1 MEKRPTTPFAKRARD
16 AFRRALYPLNFLLSL
31 MLVAQ
36 ALAFYALRKR
46 EFPLPDFANA
56 AVARAALAAGFDL
69 RYSGASVSVDGR
81 VRIYGVTLRAEGT
94 PSPFFSAERIDAS
107 FWPIRLLN
115 GDASPRDIR
124 VYGGALGDTVRGV
137 ADAPAVS
144 HIYLSASKTGRWWR
158 VESAYFKIASL
169 TAAVSADVSDNFSAE
184 EFLRRNGVDMPS
196 GGAGAGSGG
205 GIADRINS
213 AVAAAEKYSKYLEIF
228 SSPVCSADLFLSGA
242 ESSKGRL
249 IFYSESAAFPAKPG
263 EARFE
268 NLRLSL
274 RYDGGKISDGLS
286 VGIRAEK
293 FSCGALPQCGN
304 ISASA
309 NLLAGG
315 GSFALSNVYVS
326 AGNIEYEGFRL
337 DNVSMRKDYFDEE
350 SAGDGWEAFAAFDD
364 YRFGA
369 NFSLDESMR
378 LAAEFSGSLDPKIF
392 TGHKSLAGIR
402 ELQDFEFKRGLS
414 LKGSAKC
421 DFSGSKFSAD
431 ADFEASDCSVMG
443 IPVRRAAGRV
453 EFDSSSGVIDAS
465 KLEVQSV
472 EGWKASGRFVQNLK
486 DMRYKIYVDGSIRP
500 MAIAHFMAPWWSRVF
515 KSFEWAKDGSF
526 PRADF
531 FVEGKWG
538 SPEFIWCYGRAQGG
552 DAVYNGSKFD
562 EFSLNV
568 WVNPSRISLYDI
580 RLRAQNRNAHGN
592 VQWLYGK
599 DGLTT
604 FDRQTLFLVSGLSS
618 EELVSLGGGDVR
630 DVFEVVKFAEPPQL
644 TVGGLMRNPHNNPG
658 ALPDVFNV
666 SGFAPGDTHI
676 ETAVLKNLRFSAR
689 SDKATTRVDDA
700 SFDFCG
706 GHADGGITIKKENG
720 KTLFEASAI
729 AEKMNQAEFT
739 EFLIS
744 LDPSKE
750 SGESEPSDGAGGT
763 ASTGAGGSASGFL
776 DGGESGVV
784 DLSLEL
790 SGDIGDIAHSK
801 GSGFAS
807 LRNPNL
813 MRLNLLGAL
822 SRAFSA
828 LRLPFGT
835 FDITYANSRIE
846 IEDGSVD
853 FPKLE
858 MGGNVMRIRGAA
870 SYDFVN
876 DDVDATMLLYPFEGM
891 KSALISGIST
901 LVNPISSVIQVTV
914 DGKISDPSVGM
925 QVRPLNFIQS
935 ESKILENI
943 RDSL

>member
-31 MLVAQ
+31 ILIVQ
-36 ALAFYALRKR
+36 ALAFYAFCKR

-56 AVARAALAAGFDL
+56 AVARAASAAGFDL
-69 RYSGASVSVDGR
+69 RYSGACVSVDGS
-81 VRIYGVTLRAEGT
+81 VKISGVTLRAEGT
-94 PSPFFSAERIDAS
+94 PSPFFSAERVDVS
-107 FWPIRLLN
+107 FWPAALLN
-115 GDASPRDIR
+115 GSVSPRDVR
-124 VYGGALGDTVRGV
+124 VYGGAIGDTVRGV
-137 ADAPAVS
+137 EEAPAVS
-144 HIYLSASKTGRWWR
+144 RIYLCASKTGRWWR
-158 VESAYFKIASL
+158 VESAQFKMASL
-169 TAAVSADVSDNFSAE
+169 AVAVSADISDKFSVG
-184 EFLRRNGVDMPS
+184 EFLRKNGVDMPS
-196 GGAGAGSGG
+196 GGSGSGAGG
-205 GIADRINS
+205 GIADRINA
-213 AVAAAEKYSKYLEIF
+213 AVSAAEKYSKYLEAF
-228 SSPVCSADLFLSGA
+228 SSPVCSVDLFLSGA
-242 ESSKGRL
+242 ESSRGRL
-249 IFYSESAAFPAKPG
+249 VFYSGSAAFPTKRG

-268 NLRLSL
+268 NPRLFL

-315 GSFALSNVYVS
+315 GSFALSNIYVS
-326 AGNIEYEGFRL
+326 AGNMEYEGFKL
-337 DNVSMRKDYFDEE
+337 DNVSMRKDFFDMD
-350 SAGDGWEAFAAFDD
+350 SAGESWEAFAAFGDC
-364 YRFGA
+364 RFGA
-369 NFSLDESMR
+369 KFSLDESMR
-378 LAAEFSGSLDPKIF
+378 LAAEFSGSLDPKVF
-392 TGHKSLAGIR
+392 TGHKSLSEIR
-402 ELQDFEFKRGLS
+402 ELRDFEFKRGLS

-421 DFSGSKFSAD
+421 DFSGGRFGAN
-431 ADFEASDCSVMG
+431 ADFEASDCSIMG
-443 IPVRRAAGRV
+443 IPVRRASGRV
-453 EFDSSSGVIDAS
+453 DFDSSSGVIDAS
-465 KLEVQSV
+465 KLEVQSA
-472 EGWKASGRFVQNLK
+472 EGWKVSGRFVQNLG

-515 KSFEWAKDGSF
+515 KSFEWAGGF
-526 PRADF
+526 PKADF

-599 DGLTT
+599 DGITT

-618 EELVSLGGGDVR
+618 AELVSLGGDDVR
-630 DVFEVVKFAEPPQL
+630 DVFDVVKFSEAPQI
-644 TVGGLMRNPHNNPG
+644 TVGGLMRNPRNNPG

-666 SGFAPGDTHI
+666 SGFAPGETHI

-689 SDKATTRVDDA
+689 SDKATTRVDNA

-706 GHADGGITIKKENG
+706 GHADGNIAIKKENG
-720 KTLFEASAI
+720 KTLFEASAM
-729 AEKMNQAEFT
+729 AEKMNQTEFAEF
-739 EFLIS
+739 LMS
-744 LDPSKE
+744 LDTSKE
-750 SGESEPSDGAGGT
+750 SGETEPPAAGGA
-763 ASTGAGGSASGFL
+763 ASKGGGAAGFL
-776 DGGESGVV
+776 DGGESGLV
-784 DLSLEL
+784 DLSLNL
-790 SGDIGDIAHSK
+790 KGDIGDIAHSK

-807 LRNPNL
+807 VQNPNL

-846 IEDGSVD
+846 IGGGKVD

-858 MGGNVMRIRGAA
+858 MGGDVMRIRGAA

-876 DDVDATMLLYPFEGM
+876 DDVDAALLLYPLGGM
-891 KSALISGIST
+891 KGALISGIST
-901 LVNPISSVIQVTV
+901 LVSPISSVIQVTV

-943 RDSL
+943 RDSF

>member
-1 MEKRPTTPFAKRARD
+1 MEKRPTGTPFAKRARD

-31 MLVAQ
+31 ILAFQ

-46 EFPLPDFANA
+46 EFPLPDFANS
-56 AVARAALAAGFDL
+56 AVALAASAAGFDL
-69 RYSGASVSVDGR
+69 RYSRACVSVDGR
-81 VRIYGVTLRAEGT
+81 VRISGVALRAEGT
-94 PSPFFSAERIDAS
+94 PSPFFSAEKIDLS
-107 FWPIRLLN
+107 FWPIAFLN
-115 GDASPRDIR
+115 GDFSPRDVR

-137 ADAPAVS
+137 AEAPTVS
-144 HIYLSASKTGRWWR
+144 HIYLSASRTGRWWR
-158 VESAYFKIASL
+158 VESACFKIASL
-169 TAAVSADVSDNFSAE
+169 SAAVSADVSDKFSPE
-184 EFLRRNGVDMPS
+184 EFLRSNGVDMPS
-196 GGAGAGSGG
+196 GPGG
-205 GIADRINS
+205 GIADRINA
-213 AVAAAEKYSKYLEIF
+213 AVSAAERYSKYLEAF
-228 SSPVCSADLFLSGA
+228 ASPVCSADLFLSGA
-242 ESSKGRL
+242 ESSRGRL
-249 IFYSESAAFPAKPG
+249 IFYSESAVFPVKSK
-263 EARFE
+263 EARFG
-268 NLRLSL
+268 NLRLFL
-274 RYDGGKISDGLS
+274 RYDGGKISDGLFA
-286 VGIRAEK
+286 GIRAEK
-293 FSCGALPQCGN
+293 FSGDGLPQCGN

-315 GSFALSNVYVS
+315 GSFALSNICVS

-337 DNVSMRKDYFDEE
+337 DNVSVRKDFLDGE
-350 SAGDGWEAFAAFDD
+350 SAGESWEAFAAFDD
-364 YRFGA
+364 CRFGA
-369 NFSLDESMR
+369 KFSLDGPSR
-378 LAAEFSGSLDPKIF
+378 LSAEFSGSLDPKVI

-402 ELQDFEFKRGLS
+402 ELQDFEFRRGLS

-421 DFSGSKFSAD
+421 DFAESRFAAD
-431 ADFEASDCSVMG
+431 ADFEASDCSIMG

-465 KLEVQSV
+465 KLEVQTV
-472 EGWKASGRFVQNLK
+472 EGWGASGRFVQNLK

-515 KSFEWAKDGSF
+515 KSFEWTKGGGF
-526 PRADF
+526 PEADF

-538 SPEFIWCYGRAQGG
+538 SPEFIWCYGRARGG
-552 DAVYNGSKFD
+552 GAVYNGSKFD

-604 FDRQTLFLVSGLSS
+604 FDSQTLFLVSGLSS
-618 EELVSLGGGDVR
+618 EELVSLGGGDVA
-630 DVFEVVKFAEPPQL
+630 DVFEVVKFAEAPQL
-644 TVGGLMRNPHNNPG
+644 TVGGLIRNPRNNPG
-658 ALPDVFNV
+658 SLPDVFNV

-706 GHADGGITIKKENG
+706 GSADGNIVLKKEGG
-720 KTLFEASAI
+720 KTLFDASAT

-739 EFLIS
+739 RFLMS
-744 LDPSKE
+744 LDPSKGSDE
-750 SGESEPSDGAGGT
+750 TEPSAGNAEGGA
-763 ASTGAGGSASGFL
+763 SAGLL
-776 DGGESGVV
+776 DGGESGLV
-784 DLSLEL
+784 DLSLGL
-790 SGDIGDIAHSK
+790 KGDIGDIAHSK
-801 GSGFAS
+801 GSGFVS

-828 LRLPFGT
+828 LRLPLGT
-835 FDITYANSRIE
+835 FDITYANGRIE
-846 IEDGSVD
+846 IGDGSVD

-858 MGGNVMRIRGAA
+858 MGGDVMRIRGAA
-870 SYDFVN
+870 SYDFIN
-876 DDVDATMLLYPFEGM
+876 DDVDAAMLIYPFGGM
-891 KSALISGIST
+891 KGALISGIST
-901 LVNPISSVIQVTV
+901 LVGPISSVIQVTV

-935 ESKILENI
+935 ESKILEKI
-943 RDSL
+943 RDSF